1 MKQDPGNR
9 SEPLQKVFDY
19 HQATKHYPQGYARG
33 PGYLD
38 WATQPNPFRRYEGA
52 PLIPL
57 EKFLPTAEPLYDN
70 AFVPGQISPVPVNL
84 QSISQLFYDSLAIS
98 AWKSTGE
105 TRWAL
110 RVNPSSGNLHPTEG
124 YLVCSPIEGL
134 CDKPMVCHYAPKEH
148 GLEVRAEFELELWEK
163 LCVRF
168 PKVTFFI
175 GLTSIHWREAW
186 KYGQRAYRY
195 CQHDAGHAI
204 GAISVAAAGLGWQ
217 ARSLDDLSTDELA
230 LLTGTFREHD
240 AEPEEPDVLMAL
252 GPFEEE
258 TNEVGLPEEHVLAF
272 ASHDWQGKP
281 NKLSTSHV
289 EWGMEKIA
297 EAARKPSGSGRYKRF
312 KNPPKQGSSEIRP
325 VSLRKI
331 ISQRRSAVAMDGE
344 TQISRDTFYRILEKT
359 LAVPGNIPFS
369 TLPWKPHIH
378 LAIFVHRVDDLP
390 PGLYFLVRY
399 WEQFVAAWKKFL
411 AELRSFWNWLRGLRE
426 RPETES
432 AEAGAQVAP
441 PVYRSFASFSNPFNR
456 SSRHKWTVEQMVLYS
471 FEALEAWARESGYGR
486 QEHETP
492 SEFTRSLGKHSKEL
506 APSMRRI
513 GKLYSRAAYAPG
525 KLPDSCLDD
534 VRSFWQLLPAP
545 RSHTLAAPATSTAS

>member
-9 SEPLQKVFDY
+9 SEPLQEVLDY

-195 CQHDAGHAI
+195 CQHDVGHAI

-217 ARSLDDLSTDELA
+217 ARILDDLSTEELA

-252 GPFEEE
+252 GSFEEE

-272 ASHDWQGKP
+272 ASHDWQGQP

-289 EWGMEKIA
+289 EWGLEKTA
-297 EAARKPSGSGRYKRF
+297 EAARKPSGSGRYERF
-312 KNPPKQGSSEIRP
+312 KNPPKQGSFEIRP
-325 VSLRKI
+325 ISLRKI

-359 LAVPGNIPFS
+359 LAVPDNIPFS

-390 PGLYFLVRY
+390 PGLYFLVRDPSKRKALEVALTQADQ
-399 WEQFVAAWKKFL
+399 WRRPCGCPEQL
-411 AELRSFWNWLRGLRE
+411 ELYCLIEADLRE
-426 RPETES
+426 PARQISCLQGIASDGCFSLGMIAEYEEPLELYGPWFYPRLFWEAGVIGQVLYLE
-432 AEAGAQVAP
+432 AEAAGI
-441 PVYRSFASFSNPFNR
+441 RSTGIGCYFDDPMHELLGLKDRKYQDLYHF
-456 SSRHKWTVEQMVLYS
+456 TVGGHIEDTRLTT
-471 FEALEAWARESGYGR
+471 L
-486 QEHETP
+486 P
-492 SEFTRSLGKHSKEL
+492 SYPEE
-506 APSMRRI
+506 
-513 GKLYSRAAYAPG
+513 
-525 KLPDSCLDD
+525 
-534 VRSFWQLLPAP
+534 
-545 RSHTLAAPATSTAS
+545 